1 MIKEGKVILHNGKQY
16 IPDLRNV
23 NLRPPFRGR
32 PEISGVT
39 VDEKALV
46 DICPLGAISAN
57 PISLDMGKCAFCGE
71 CAFAFPEKIRFTTDY
86 IISSNKR
93 ENLIVKE
100 AETHPIYFDENA
112 IRKVVKKTFGKS
124 LKLRQVSAGGDN
136 SCELELGAS
145 GNANF
150 DMNRYG
156 IEFTASP
163 RHADGIVVTGPITEN
178 MAGPL
183 RIAYDAIPEPKIFVL
198 CGVDAISGGLF
209 ADSKAINRSIL
220 KDIKVDLFIPGNPS
234 HPLTIVNGILDL
246 TRWFNKNRKNLK

>member
-16 IPDLRNV
+16 IPDVRNV
-23 NLRPPFRGR
+23 NLKPPFRGR
-32 PEISGVT
+32 PEISMAK
-39 VDEKALV
+39 VDEQALV
-46 DICPLGAISAN
+46 NICPLGAISAN

-71 CAFAFPEKIRFTTDY
+71 CAFAFPEKIKFTQDY
-86 IISSNKR
+86 KISSNKR

-100 AETHPIYFDENA
+100 GDNHPIEFDKDV
-112 IRKVVKKTFGKS
+112 IREEVKNTFGKS

-136 SCELELGAS
+136 SCETELGAA

-150 DMNRYG
+150 DMGRYG

-163 RHADGIVVTGPITEN
+163 RHADGIVLTGPISEN
-178 MAGPL
+178 MADPL

-220 KDIKVDLFIPGNPS
+220 KDIKTDLFIPGNPS
-234 HPLTIVNGILDL
+234 HPLTIVNGLLDL
-246 TRWFNKNRKNLK
+246 TR